1 MLLPRIII
9 LFLIS
14 FPQYI
19 CRGAARSMAA
29 RAVPDRIDRI
39 TRLIS
44 ESAIGE
50 SGTRRLVC
58 MEKLARMWLA

>member
-1 MLLPRIII
+1 MLLPRILFFF
-9 LFLIS
+9 LFLS
-14 FPQYI
+14 RNI

-29 RAVPDRIDRI
+29 RAVPDRVDRI